1 MRDAVGKSQ
10 DNNSVGPLSPGLCL
24 QYLPPFQARNS
35 EPSRNSG
42 PERQRQGG
50 TFHTCR
56 PQITS
61 RRNSSEV
68 KVYRPQ
74 SGHSSAGFP
83 EGVFASKEANGSMPV
98 GLALRRLRQANGE
111 SETTQDDIA
120 RLSQK

>member
-10 DNNSVGPLSPGLCL
+10 DDNSVGPLSPGLCL

-42 PERQRQGG
+42 PERQRQGR
-50 TFHTCR
+50 TFHTWR

-68 KVYRPQ
+68 QVYRPQ

-83 EGVFASKEANGSMPV
+83 EGVFASKEAKGSMPV

-120 RLSQK
+120 RQSQK